1 MKTLSVL
8 AALILS
14 GPALA
19 GQVDDCRRAM
29 SMRPMQASPRNGGW
43 GDLYAGQMR
52 DNQARQAAMDLC
64 YSDPWAHL
72 KPLPWEGRAAPP
84 PGAGQVCFVQPQA
97 GGGSVVICP

>member
-1 MKTLSVL
+1 MNIRIAVMGMLL
-8 AALILS
+8 A

-29 SMRPMQASPRNGGW
+29 SVRPMQPSPRNGGW

-52 DNQARQAAMDLC
+52 DNLARQAAMDLC

-72 KPLPWEGRAAPP
+72 KPLPWEVPVAPGP
-84 PGAGQVCFVQPQA
+84 SGGVCFVQPQA